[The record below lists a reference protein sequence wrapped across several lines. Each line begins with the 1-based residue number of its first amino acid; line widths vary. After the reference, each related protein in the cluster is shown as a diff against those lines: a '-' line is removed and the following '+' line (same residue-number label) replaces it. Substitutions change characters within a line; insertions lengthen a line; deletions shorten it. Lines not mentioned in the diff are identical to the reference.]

1 MIISRFKKFVNVHST
16 WGTAEGKWFYDCE
29 PDDVKISTN
38 SSGNHLETIEQV
50 LTNAER
56 LEKDLLS
63 EYDALIAPLNLTT
76 VLLNFD
82 LTQANFN
89 AKKVFMSSQGRFRA
103 VHFES
108 TQNSV
113 PAITSFVNIF
123 AEMD

>member
-1 MIISRFKKFVNVHST
+1 MIFSKFKPFVNVYST

-29 PDDVKISTN
+29 PDDVKISKN

-56 LEKDLLS
+56 LEGDLLS
-63 EYDALIAPLNLTT
+63 EYDAFIAPLNLTT
-76 VLLNFD
+76 ILLNFD

-89 AKKVFMSSQGRFRA
+89 AKKAFMSSQGRFRA

-108 TQNSV
+108 TQNPFFGACNHVKFS
-113 PAITSFVNIF
+113 
-123 AEMD
+123 